1 MLYITRNDEW
11 LGYGALICAASVA
24 LLSWLT
30 RQEVLAAIF
39 LICLEPL
46 GLYLAV
52 RGMLFGRWLGRIC
65 AGVAFL
71 VLVWSVI
78 SFFAVAGA
86 HAKIHT

>member
-24 LLSWLT
+24 LLSRLI
-30 RQEVLAAIF
+30 RQEFVAAIF

-46 GLYLAV
+46 GLYLAL
-52 RGMLFGRWLGRIC
+52 RGMFFGRWLGRIC

-71 VLVWSVI
+71 VLGWSVCAFI
-78 SFFAVAGA
+78 AVAAA

>member
-24 LLSWLT
+24 LLSWLI
-30 RQEVLAAIF
+30 RQEFMAATF
-39 LICLEPL
+39 MICLEPL

-52 RGMLFGRWLGRIC
+52 RGMFFGRWPGRVC

-71 VLVWSVI
+71 ILAWSVYAFI
-78 SFFAVAGA
+78 AVATA